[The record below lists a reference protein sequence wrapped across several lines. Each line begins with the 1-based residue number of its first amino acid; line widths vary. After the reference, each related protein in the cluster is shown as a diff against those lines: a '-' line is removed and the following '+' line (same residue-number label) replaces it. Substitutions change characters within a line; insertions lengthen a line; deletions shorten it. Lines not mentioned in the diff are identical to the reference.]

1 MDCRLK
7 WGNIARIRFWIL
19 LGLGL
24 KVVVNF
30 LQLRAPESASG
41 AQKQTQTARAP
52 DRGRQTAS
60 ARPPAPD
67 RGRQT
72 AANPAFTYSYNVQ
85 FVSSDLVT
93 LFTHPNRSTIP
104 PRMTRPYLSAVS
116 SCPSIAHGLSDEAYA
131 AGGTW

>member
-7 WGNIARIRFWIL
+7 WGNIARIRFWI
-19 LGLGL
+19 
-24 KVVVNF
+24 
-30 LQLRAPESASG
+30 RPESASG

-52 DRGRQTAS
+52 DRGRQTAG
-60 ARPPAPD
+60 ARPRAPD
-67 RGRQT
+67 RG
-72 AANPAFTYSYNVQ
+72 NPAFTYSYNVQ

>member
-7 WGNIARIRFWIL
+7 WGNIARIRFGIL
-19 LGLGL
+19 LGPFKGRS
-24 KVVVNF
+24 
-30 LQLRAPESASG
+30 QLSPTESPRKRIGSAEANTNRAGARPRAPDARP
-41 AQKQTQTARAP
+41 RAP
-52 DRGRQTAS
+52 DRG
-60 ARPPAPD
+60 
-67 RGRQT
+67 
-72 AANPAFTYSYNVQ
+72 NPAFTYSYNVQ

-116 SCPSIAHGLSDEAYA
+116 SCSSIAHGLSDEAYA

>member
-41 AQKQTQTARAP
+41 AQKQTQTAR
-52 DRGRQTAS
+52 
-60 ARPPAPD
+60 APD

>member
-19 LGLGL
+19 LGPSKGRS
-24 KVVVNF
+24 
-30 LQLRAPESASG
+30 QLSPTESPRKRIGSAEADTNRAG
-41 AQKQTQTARAP
+41 ARPRAP
-52 DRGRQTAS
+52 DRG
-60 ARPPAPD
+60 
-67 RGRQT
+67 
-72 AANPAFTYSYNVQ
+72 NPAFTYSYNVQ